1 MNLLKS
7 LQSASRGKQTRRFTK
22 ASLFIY
28 SPQTLYILTLMFS
41 VLSEGPS
48 RSLTPALTQDDESA
62 MSSLNEGM
70 EDWFVCLSIY
80 ICTYPPT
87 HIYLNLLTSIY
98 PSIHSYLSIYPS
110 THT

>member
-28 SPQTLYILTLMFS
+28 SPQTLTLMFS

-70 EDWFVCLSIY
+70 ED
-80 ICTYPPT
+80 
-87 HIYLNLLTSIY
+87 
-98 PSIHSYLSIYPS
+98 
-110 THT
+110 